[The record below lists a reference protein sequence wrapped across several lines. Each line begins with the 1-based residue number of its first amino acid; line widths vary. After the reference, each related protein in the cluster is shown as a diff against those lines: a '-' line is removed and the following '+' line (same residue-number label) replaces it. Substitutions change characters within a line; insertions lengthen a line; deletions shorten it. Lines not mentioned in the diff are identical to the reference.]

1 LELSVGFTE
10 IRFSKLRK
18 MTKDKIFVI
27 EGGAGRQVSAIP
39 ALEKYALTHPSFHII
54 TEYKFDFFV
63 GNSILEPHTHH
74 PNEENLFVNII
85 KDGDVV
91 MPEPYHCSEYF
102 NQECS
107 IAQAFH
113 LLINGKYCSEN
124 KIPKIHFHP
133 SENTGAKL
141 FIENLKREYKKDKV
155 LVLQPFGQTAE
166 MFSDG
171 IFDNTHRSLITEN
184 VIDIASRLGKDYLIL
199 FMGHLRLDISNI
211 IDGVHIYDNNIIY
224 LGTSLRNWAGYIK
237 FADHFLGCD
246 SSGQHLAKAVN
257 QRSTVVLGGTYP
269 INVSY
274 PNDDR
279 FTVFDIGKER
289 RVYDPIRIIIDP
301 KVSEANQGVMHMDA
315 VTIDK
320 IIDNI
325 VGAP

>member
-1 LELSVGFTE
+1 
-10 IRFSKLRK
+10 

-27 EGGAGRQVSAIP
+27 DGGAGRQVSAIP
-39 ALEKYALTHPSFHII
+39 ALEKYALTHPNFHII

-63 GNSILEPHTHH
+63 GNSILEQHTHH
-74 PNEENLFVNII
+74 PTEENLFVNII

-91 MPEPYHCSEYF
+91 MPEPYHRSEYF

-113 LLINGKYCSEN
+113 LLINGKYCNEN
-124 KIPKIHFHP
+124 KIPKIHFNS

-141 FIENLKREYKKDKV
+141 FIEKLKREYKKDKV
-155 LVLQPFGQTAE
+155 LVLQPFGQSAE

-171 IFDNTHRSLITEN
+171 IFDNTNRSLTTEN

-199 FMGHLRLDISNI
+199 CMGSLRLDISNI

-246 SSGQHLAKAVN
+246 SVGQHLAKAVN
-257 QRSTVVLGGTYP
+257 QRSTVVVGGTYP

-301 KVSEANQGVMHMDA
+301 KISEANKGIMHMDA

-325 VGAP
+325 VDTP

>member
-1 LELSVGFTE
+1 
-10 IRFSKLRK
+10 
-18 MTKDKIFVI
+18 MTKNKIFVLD
-27 EGGAGRQVSAIP
+27 GGAGRQVCAIP
-39 ALEKYALTHPSFHII
+39 ALEKYALTHHNFHII
-54 TEYKFDFFV
+54 TEYKFDFFT
-63 GNSILEPHTHH
+63 GNAILEPHTHH

-91 MPEPYHCSEYF
+91 MPEPYHRSEYF

-107 IAQAFH
+107 ITQAFH
-113 LLINGKYCSEN
+113 LLINNNYCSEN
-124 KIPKIHFHP
+124 KISKIHFHP
-133 SENTGAKL
+133 SENAGAKL

-155 LVLQPFGQTAE
+155 LVLQPFGQSAE

-171 IFDNTHRSLITEN
+171 IFDKTNRSLITEN

-199 FMGHLRLDISNI
+199 CMGSLRLDISNI

-246 SSGQHLAKAVN
+246 SVGQHLAKSVN
-257 QRSTVVLGGTYP
+257 QRSTVVIGGTFP
-269 INVSY
+269 VNVSY
-274 PNDDR
+274 PNDDK
-279 FTVFDIGKER
+279 FTVFDLGKER
-289 RVYDPIRIIIDP
+289 RVYDPIRILVDQKI
-301 KVSEANQGVMHMDA
+301 VEANKGIMAMDD

-325 VGAP
+325 VKSP